1 MVKQENHRQWNQ
13 EKGGEAHTDS
23 KASDDQWDLF
33 AAQLEGGR
41 EEAVKQLNVNLH

>member
-1 MVKQENHRQWNQ
+1 MLAEESEAVGEEWK
-13 EKGGEAHTDS
+13 EKVES
-23 KASDDQWDLF
+23 KASDDRWELF